1 LTYFTKVQFKL
12 KRRGSPKCHIN
23 FFCCFNS
30 LLFEEKWR
38 KRLVLHSFS
47 QFKLKLNS
55 LQLKLKHVSVLILLF
70 KKYLNDLTEC
80 VHSNNMY
87 FLRSEIKRG
96 LKIRVYP
103 DIYLWGEKVLFAHFS
118 YFLWKK
124 ISEHFKEM
132 SLSSKWSKIRKYFIK
147 YNGKNPKSWKRHV
160 IWSNCQNA

>member
-1 LTYFTKVQFKL
+1 MTYFTKVQFKL

-103 DIYLWGEKVLFAHFS
+103 DIYLWGEKVLFI
-118 YFLWKK
+118 FLIFCEKK
-124 ISEHFKEM
+124 FQSTSKECLYLVNEAKLENIS
-132 SLSSKWSKIRKYFIK
+132 
-147 YNGKNPKSWKRHV
+147 
-160 IWSNCQNA
+160 